1 MVVLGKVNIYIF
13 LMNDINV
20 DCCFYQLCKKQ
31 NVQVLFWVNVLF
43 SLSGVIEKISFFF
56 LEKEEKRRWEKGKE
70 KEGKGKIVD

>member
-56 LEKEEKRRWEKGKE
+56 
-70 KEGKGKIVD
+70 

>member
-31 NVQVLFWVNVLF
+31 NVQVLFWVNVLL
-43 SLSGVIEKISFFF
+43 SLSGVIEKMSFFSR
-56 LEKEEKRRWEKGKE
+56 KRRKKE
-70 KEGKGKIVD
+70 VVKRERKRR